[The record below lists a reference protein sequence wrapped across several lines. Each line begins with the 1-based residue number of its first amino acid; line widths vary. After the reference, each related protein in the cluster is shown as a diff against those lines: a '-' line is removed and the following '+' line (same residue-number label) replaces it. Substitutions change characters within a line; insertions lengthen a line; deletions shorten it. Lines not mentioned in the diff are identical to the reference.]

1 MAMLSLFPQLLFL
14 APLASTLIRV
24 ALAILLIYEGLRL
37 VSGSDIGRRMF
48 SVVHFAL
55 GVALFVGAWTQ
66 LAALCAAALWAATYF
81 VRSWTSYPRSTIA
94 LAVVMS
100 VALVVSGAGAFA
112 FDLPL

>member
-14 APLASTLIRV
+14 SPLAFTLIRI
-24 ALAILLIYEGLRL
+24 ALSILLIYEGARL
-37 VSGSDIGRRMF
+37 VSGADVGRRMS
-48 SVVHFAL
+48 SVIHFAI
-55 GVALFVGAWTQ
+55 GIALFLGIGTQ
-66 LAALCAAALWAATYF
+66 LAALCSAILWATVYF
-81 VRSWTSYPRSTIA
+81 ARSWTKYPRSTVA